1 MNRKTAFGLGCALF
15 IVGLL
20 QAQSRV
26 YILNGIEY
34 VFPASQ
40 GASGHV
46 LTNDGSGNL
55 SWAAPPTPEGLWSGS
70 VVLSSTSCP
79 AGWTRLAAADGRM
92 LRAAATAGGTGG
104 SDTHSH
110 SLTGSAASQAVTIS
124 GSTGSSSV
132 IISGSTGTTSV
143 SHSHGVTPTT
153 ATAASGSTAVLTG
166 VSIQN
171 ADPSHSHAAGTL
183 SGSNHNHSAGSLAGS
198 AHTHAAGSLATATA
212 SNLSTYYEVIVCVK
226 D

>member
-1 MNRKTAFGLGCALF
+1 LLLAAGVLLPVAL
-15 IVGLL
+15 
-20 QAQSRV
+20 AQSRFYYFNDV
-26 YILNGIEY
+26 GY

-79 AGWTRLAAADGRM
+79 AGWTRLAAADARI

-104 SDTHSH
+104 SDTHTH
-110 SLTGSAASQAVTIS
+110 TLT
-124 GSTGSSSV
+124 GSTGSQGVTVTGSTASNGV
-132 IISGSTGTTSV
+132 SISGSTGTTSI
-143 SHSHGVTPTT
+143 SHSHSVTPTT
-153 ATAASGSTAVLTG
+153 AAAASGSTTVLTG
-166 VSIQN
+166 ITVN
-171 ADPSHSHAAGTL
+171 AADPSHSHAAGTL
-183 SGSNHNHSAGSLAGS
+183 AGGNHSHGVGTLAGAAHSHGAGSLA
-198 AHTHAAGSLATATA
+198 AGSV
-212 SNLSTYYEVIVCVK
+212 SNVPAYYGVIVCVK